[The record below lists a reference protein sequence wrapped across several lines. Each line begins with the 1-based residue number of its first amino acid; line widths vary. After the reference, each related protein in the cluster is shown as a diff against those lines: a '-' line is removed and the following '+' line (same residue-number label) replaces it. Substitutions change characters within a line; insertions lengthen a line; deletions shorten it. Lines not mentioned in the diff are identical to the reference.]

1 MACLSHFSADDVG
14 SCKPNCKPTAQ
25 HVTAPGIT
33 GSDGGDEN
41 TEPKR
46 TVSYSTAQDNMRI
59 IELENRCTGNRTVG
73 SNPTL
78 SAIRCLGP
86 EQADATVWLSP
97 SGVYANR
104 KSDWR
109 PDKAVGPS
117 PSLLARVRPDVR
129 SRLCGCREVRVVGR
143 LRFR

>member
-1 MACLSHFSADDVG
+1 
-14 SCKPNCKPTAQ
+14 
-25 HVTAPGIT
+25 
-33 GSDGGDEN
+33 
-41 TEPKR
+41 
-46 TVSYSTAQDNMRI
+46 MRV

-86 EQADATVWLSP
+86 EQAEATVWLSP

-129 SRLCGCREVRVVGR
+129 SRLCGCPEVRVVGR
-143 LRFR
+143 LRSQLRSSLRLTRPLDGAFLQNEVLLVDPALV